1 MVGNDIVDLQF
12 FESPPYRHI
21 RYLDRV
27 CLPPEAV
34 AIRRSQSPV
43 RMLAMIWAS
52 KEAAFKLISRKRGRR
67 HFVPREFVTDF
78 RASEDGDVFP
88 HRFVWYGRTQ
98 LAVQLSVCD
107 EWVHATA
114 TSSLKVD
121 VGWLVKRISCAANP
135 GSAVGSES
143 AAAREVART
152 LLDESG
158 FASTSWGG
166 YTSARLAADSV
177 SALRDGIAVSLSHHG
192 AYAAAA
198 VAWNSNA
205 LSEANGRGN
214 RQGEQC
220 STCTA

>member
-27 CLPPEAV
+27 CLSPEAV
-34 AIRRSQSPV
+34 AVRRSDSPV
-43 RMLAMIWAS
+43 RKLAMIWAS
-52 KEAAFKLISRKRGRR
+52 KEAAFKLISRIRGRR

-78 RASEDGDVFP
+78 RASDDVDVFP
-88 HRFVWYGRTQ
+88 QRFVWYGRTQ

-114 TSSLKVD
+114 TSFRSVA
-121 VGWLVKRISCAANP
+121 VEWLVKRINSAANFR
-135 GSAVGSES
+135 SAVRSES
-143 AAAREVART
+143 ATAREVARS

-166 YTSARLAADSV
+166 YTSARLTAASV
-177 SALRDGIAVSLSHHG
+177 PALRHGSAVSLSHHG

-198 VAWNSNA
+198 VAWNLNA
-205 LSEANGRGN
+205 LSDANDRGN
-214 RQGEQC
+214 GQGE
-220 STCTA
+220 